1 MLFRSVLF
9 VAQLLGFVALSVIA
23 LMNLSESNSTGGLG
37 QSGGSSITLNRC
49 VPRLRRAR
57 RAFASCLIDAA
68 DGRSGTARRPTSS
81 PLSVVRHSSSAS
93 SFSRSCARLRR
104 RSLRYATHVYTP
116 IRAKAD
122 ARAQITLLL
131 SVVLSVAYA
140 IYLWTQKYWSGAVI
154 FTLVRASLVGCQ
166 GRRQC

>member
-1 MLFRSVLF
+1 M
-9 VAQLLGFVALSVIA
+9 
-23 LMNLSESNSTGGLG
+23 
-37 QSGGSSITLNRC
+37 
-49 VPRLRRAR
+49 
-57 RAFASCLIDAA
+57 
-68 DGRSGTARRPTSS
+68 
-81 PLSVVRHSSSAS
+81 
-93 SFSRSCARLRR
+93 
-104 RSLRYATHVYTP
+104 RYATHVYTP